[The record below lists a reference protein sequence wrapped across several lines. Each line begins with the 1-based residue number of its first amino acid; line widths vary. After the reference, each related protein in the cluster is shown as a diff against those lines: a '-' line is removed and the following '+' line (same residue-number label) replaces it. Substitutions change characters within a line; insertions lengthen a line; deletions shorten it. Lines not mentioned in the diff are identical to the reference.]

1 MLPPLPVICTH
12 PAGETF
18 FPPSSRSPAWP
29 VDTPGGRY
37 YAEIDDQAPVTRE
50 GQLIFFAQFLHSG
63 GRWARLLRG
72 CPLRYHGNRGS
83 AIVDVLGTAALS
95 ILCGHWR
102 YAHINAVR
110 GDTLN
115 PPLLGMTRAVSE
127 DVVRRG
133 MKRID
138 EPAGL
143 AWLAEE
149 LRDCVAPVL
158 SQPWI
163 LDIDCT
169 IKPLY
174 GHQQGAQIGY
184 NPHKPGRP
192 SHCYHSYFMANTRM
206 CLGVEV
212 CGGKDHAARH
222 GLPGLW
228 SLLGALPRT
237 HWPTFLRGDCGYGN
251 EALLCA
257 AETRELAR
265 PSASPRYSPPPPR
278 PYLCKL
284 RHTAKVKTLLSQM
297 QRRGA
302 AWQNAGDGWEVLEAT
317 LRLSGW
323 SRERRVVLV
332 REIPA
337 LAPIGAQARRRRDH
351 LQPALQGSADWAG
364 SAAPWAGKIAVLVT
378 SLDAPAYPA
387 VALARLYR
395 ERADAE
401 NVYDELKNQWGWA
414 GYVTQK
420 LAPCRLMA
428 NLIALLYNWWHL
440 YARLYDGEHHREAI
454 TSRPA
459 LLHGVARLTAHS
471 GQRTVKVSLQ
481 HEKGDLIAA
490 AITAVSN
497 TLQRLN
503 AIAERWT
510 IEQRWTLLLTHIF
523 RRWLGGKWLGELP
536 PQAALFLSG

>member
-1 MLPPLPVICTH
+1 VWKELLWCGMQAPHDPPCAH
-12 PAGETF
+12 PAGERF
-18 FPPSSRSPAWP
+18 FPSLKCSPAWP

-37 YAEIDDQAPVTRE
+37 YAEFDDDAPVTRE

-63 GRWARLLRG
+63 GRWEQFLRN
-72 CPLRYHGNRGS
+72 CPLRYRGNRGS
-83 AIVDVLGTAALS
+83 QVVDVVGTATLS
-95 ILCGHWR
+95 VLCGHWR
-102 YAHINAVR
+102 YAHINSVR
-110 GDTLN
+110 GDALN

-127 DVVRRG
+127 DVVRRA
-133 MKRID
+133 MKRI
-138 EPAGL
+138 EERAGL
-143 AWLAEE
+143 AWLAAE
-149 LRDCVAPVL
+149 LRDSIQPVL
-158 SQPWI
+158 SVPWI

-169 IKPLY
+169 VKPLY

-192 SHCYHSYFMANTRM
+192 SHCYHSYFMANTRL

-228 SLLGALPRT
+228 ELLDALPRT
-237 HWPTFLRGDCGYGN
+237 RWPAMLRGDCAYGN
-251 EALLCA
+251 EAVLCA
-257 AETRELAR
+257 AEAR
-265 PSASPRYSPPPPR
+265 DL

-284 RHTAKVKTLLSQM
+284 RHTPKVKTLLRQM
-297 QRRGA
+297 QRTGA
-302 AWQNAGDGWEVLEAT
+302 AWQDAGDGWEVIEAT

-332 REIPA
+332 REAPA
-337 LAPIGAQARRRRDH
+337 LAPVDANARRRRDRT
-351 LQPALQGSADWAG
+351 QPALPGSNDWEAG
-364 SAAPWAGKIAVLVT
+364 AAPWAGKIAVLVT
-378 SLDAPAYPA
+378 SLDALAYPA
-387 VALARLYR
+387 VAIARLYR

-414 GYVTQK
+414 GYTTQK

-459 LLHGVARLTAHS
+459 LLNGVGRLIAHS

-481 HEKGDLIAA
+481 HEKSGLIAQ

-497 TLQRLN
+497 TLQRCN

-536 PQAALFLSG
+536 PQAAMFLSG